1 MRLGLPFKPRLGEAL
16 VPLFFDP
23 QNGFSTGGQDGKDSQ
38 KKP

>member
-1 MRLGLPFKPRLGEAL
+1 MNWNPEIAASDIIFHFE
-16 VPLFFDP
+16 P